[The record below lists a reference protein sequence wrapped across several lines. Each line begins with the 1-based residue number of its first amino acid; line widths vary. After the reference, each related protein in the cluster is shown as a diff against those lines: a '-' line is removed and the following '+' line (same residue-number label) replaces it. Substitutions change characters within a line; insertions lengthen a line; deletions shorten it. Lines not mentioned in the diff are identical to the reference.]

1 VTTLIAVSLASSG
14 CRDAR
19 SPAHAPTV
27 VVSYAGSLAHPFAA
41 ALDEYTRRT
50 GVRVVTQSAG
60 SLEAA
65 RRITELGDVPD
76 LIALADED
84 VFASLLVPVHVASY
98 TIFAR
103 NRMVIAYT
111 PSSRHANALDSA
123 SWWRTLSQPD
133 VEVGRSDPSLD
144 PNGYRAL
151 LVLRLAERQYA
162 EPGLEQAVLARS
174 PARNVRPKSSDL
186 VALLQAGALDYAFAY
201 ESVARSAG
209 LRWLALPPSI
219 DLGDEAY
226 AAEYKRVA
234 VRIPGAAPGDSITVR
249 GAPIHYALAVPRR
262 APHPVEGERLRDFL
276 LSGVG
281 RVLLTKGGLDVGES
295 TLRMGH
301 PDSAQ
306 HHDSSPPERVLSPDV
321 RRTVERK
328 VGVPRP

>member
-1 VTTLIAVSLASSG
+1 MRIARTTLLAVSLTAVG

-19 SPAHAPTV
+19 PHAATPTV

-41 ALDEYTRRT
+41 ALGEYTRRT

-65 RRITELGDVPD
+65 RRITELGDIPD

-84 VFASLLVPVHVASY
+84 VFTSLLVPTHVANY

-103 NRMVIAYT
+103 NRIVIAYT
-111 PSSRHANALDSA
+111 PSSRHADALDSA
-123 SWWRTLSQPD
+123 SWWRTLARPD

-144 PNGYRAL
+144 PNGYRTL
-151 LVLRLAERQYA
+151 LVLRLAERHYA

-219 DLGDEAY
+219 DLGDEARAADY
-226 AAEYKRVA
+226 ARVA
-234 VRIPGAAPGDSITVR
+234 VRVQGASPGDSITVR
-249 GAPIHYALAVPRR
+249 GAPIHYALAVPLR
-262 APHPVEGERLRDFL
+262 APHAAEGERLRDFL
-276 LSGVG
+276 LSPIG
-281 RVLLTKGGLDVGES
+281 RRLLTNGGLDVV
-295 TLRMGH
+295 
-301 PDSAQ
+301 SA
-306 HHDSSPPERVLSPDV
+306 P
-321 RRTVERK
+321 
-328 VGVPRP
+328 

>member
-1 VTTLIAVSLASSG
+1 MSFTAYRLPPTARILSLMRIARTTLLAVSLASAVG

-19 SPAHAPTV
+19 SRAAAPTV

-41 ALDEYTRRT
+41 ALDEYARRT

-84 VFASLLVPVHVASY
+84 VFASLLVPRHVDRY
-98 TIFAR
+98 TVFAR

-111 PSSRHANALDSA
+111 PSSRHADALDSA
-123 SWWRTLSQPD
+123 SWWRTLARPD

-144 PNGYRAL
+144 PNGYRTL
-151 LVLRLAERQYA
+151 LVLRLTERQYG
-162 EPGLEQAVLARS
+162 EPGLERSVLARS

-209 LRWLALPPSI
+209 LRWLALPSSI
-219 DLGDEAY
+219 DLGDEARAADY
-226 AAEYKRVA
+226 ARAAVRVA
-234 VRIPGAAPGDSITVR
+234 GASPGDSITVH
-249 GAPIHYALAVPRR
+249 GAPIHYALAVPLR
-262 APHPVEGERLRDFL
+262 APHAAEGERLRDFL
-276 LSGVG
+276 LSPIG
-281 RVLLTKGGLDVGES
+281 RRLLTQGGLDVV
-295 TLRMGH
+295 
-301 PDSAQ
+301 SA
-306 HHDSSPPERVLSPDV
+306 P
-321 RRTVERK
+321 
-328 VGVPRP
+328 